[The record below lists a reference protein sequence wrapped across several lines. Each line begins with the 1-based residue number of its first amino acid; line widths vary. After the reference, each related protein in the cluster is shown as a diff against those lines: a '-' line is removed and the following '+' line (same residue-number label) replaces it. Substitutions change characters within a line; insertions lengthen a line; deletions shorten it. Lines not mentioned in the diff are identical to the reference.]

1 MPVSRE
7 PEVLQIT
14 ERAGEGM
21 AVAALRGPRRGVTHR
36 AAEEGVGG
44 RDAQGQRILTTSSAL
59 VVLLQVTDEI
69 RTSRRCFQCM
79 DSILYRDRQ
88 EGGAVC

>member
-1 MPVSRE
+1 MQIMSRACLGYVYPVRYAFE

-44 RDAQGQRILTTSSAL
+44 RDAQGQRILTAYSSLL
-59 VVLLQVTDEI
+59 VVMLQIEEGI
-69 RTSRRCFQCM
+69 CTS
-79 DSILYRDRQ
+79 
-88 EGGAVC
+88 

>member
-44 RDAQGQRILTTSSAL
+44 RDAQGPRSQTTYSAL
-59 VVLLQVTDEI
+59 LVVMLQVGEEI
-69 RTSRRCFQCM
+69 
-79 DSILYRDRQ
+79 
-88 EGGAVC
+88 